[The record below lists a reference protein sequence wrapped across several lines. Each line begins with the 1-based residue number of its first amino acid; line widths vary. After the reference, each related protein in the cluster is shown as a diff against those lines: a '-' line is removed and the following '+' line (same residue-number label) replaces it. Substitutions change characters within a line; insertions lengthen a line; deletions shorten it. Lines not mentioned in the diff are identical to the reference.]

1 MAKKKKCVIIFTE
14 GETEIEF
21 YDLLI
26 EKIKKNKNIK
36 KFNVDKII
44 KKTLKGISKFD
55 KKLINKFRFDIL
67 PKYSDYDITIF
78 LCYDTDVFED
88 CQKPVVNWQKVEREL
103 LNCGVKK
110 VSHIKAE
117 KCIEDIFLLDMQGI
131 CRYLNISP
139 IKNITGINGVE
150 KMKKIFLKGNRIY
163 QKGYK
168 CEGFIKH
175 LDIDYI
181 LKKKK
186 EMFGPLIDEL
196 IGVKEYE
203 KN

>member
-1 MAKKKKCVIIFTE
+1 M
-14 GETEIEF
+14 
-21 YDLLI
+21 
-26 EKIKKNKNIK
+26 IKKNKNIK

>member
-26 EKIKKNKNIK
+26 EMIKKNKNIK

-139 IKNITGINGVE
+139 IKDITGINGVE

>member
-1 MAKKKKCVIIFTE
+1 MTNKKKCVIIFTE

-26 EKIKKNKNIK
+26 EKIKKNKNIE

-55 KKLINKFRFDIL
+55 KKLINKFHFDIL

-78 LCYDTDVFED
+78 LCYDTDVFDD
-88 CQKPVVNWQKVEREL
+88 CQKPVVDWKKVEMEL

-110 VSHIKAE
+110 VSHVKAE
-117 KCIEDIFLLDMQGI
+117 KCIEDIFLLDVQGI
-131 CRYLNISP
+131 CKYLNIRP
-139 IKNITGINGVE
+139 IKKITGVNGVD
-150 KMKKIFLKGNRIY
+150 KMKKLFLKGNRIY

-181 LKKKK
+181 LKKKE
-186 EMFGPLIDEL
+186 EMFESLIDEL
-196 IGVKEYE
+196 ISDD
-203 KN
+203 